1 MESVEVDPAGVRRM
15 RDKGLSAFFKIT
27 FVRNPAANIIKQ
39 AMLSLG
45 GDAAISYKAL
55 VQPGRRTD
63 VVLIGSLAQIKKLP
77 GKLKSQQFG
86 LAEIAE
92 ELEGKLAGINYN
104 IREFVCAAG
113 KISFKKGPA
122 IMGIINVT
130 PDSFFD
136 GGKYFNGDAAVEH
149 ALKLVKD
156 GANIIDVGGES
167 SRPGS
172 NRISEK
178 EEVKRVI
185 PVIKKIKA
193 RTKVF
198 ISVDTGRASVARK
211 ALSAG
216 ASIINDIS
224 GMTFDPKMP
233 GLAVR
238 SGAGCI
244 IMHMKGRPGTM
255 QKRPQYNDLMG
266 EISGFLEERARILVK
281 AGVNKKSISID
292 PGIGF
297 GKTVRQNYVILN
309 RLEEFIALGYP
320 VTVGVSRKS
329 FIGQVTGAEPEE
341 RLPGTIA
348 AEAISVFLGAHI
360 IRAHDVK
367 EAVQAVKVSWALRNC
382 DGVKKV

>member
-27 FVRNPAANIIKQ
+27 SVRNPAANIIKQ

-55 VQPGRRTD
+55 VQPDGKTD
-63 VVLIGSLAQIKKLP
+63 VVLIGSLAQVKKLP
-77 GKLKSQQFG
+77 GKLKNQQFG
-86 LAEIAE
+86 LPEIAE
-92 ELEGKLAGINYN
+92 DLEKKVAGINYN
-104 IREFVCAAG
+104 IREFVCTAE

-122 IMGIINVT
+122 VMGIINVT

-136 GGKYFNGDAAVEH
+136 GGRYFNDDAAVER
-149 ALKLVKD
+149 ALKLVRD
-156 GANIIDVGGES
+156 GADIIDVGGES

-172 NRISEK
+172 SRISEK
-178 EEVKRVI
+178 EEIKRVI

-193 RTKVF
+193 RTKAF
-198 ISVDTGRASVARK
+198 ISVDTRRVSVARK

-233 GLAVR
+233 ALAVR

-244 IMHMKGRPGTM
+244 IMHMKGTPGTM
-255 QKRPQYNDLMG
+255 QKRPKYNDLVG
-266 EISGFLEERARILVK
+266 EITGFLEERARILVK

-297 GKTVRQNYVILN
+297 GKTVRHNCVILN
-309 RLEEFIALGYP
+309 RLDEFIALGYP
-320 VTVGVSRKS
+320 VTVGISRKS
-329 FIGQVTGAEPEE
+329 FIGQVTSAEAEE

-348 AEAISVFLGAHI
+348 AEAVSVFLGAHI
-360 IRAHDVK
+360 IRVHDVK
-367 EAVQAVKVSWALRNC
+367 EAVQAVKVSWSLKNC
-382 DGVKKV
+382 DSVKKA